1 MPSFRFC
8 CEHLDL
14 DPDALRAGIH
24 GALDRLRAGGNGEG
38 LQSTLLFVSSG
49 EVCSIHSSV
58 KLDVAVNRDYEGRT
72 ESSEALIQVSMIHLL
87 LKRLA

>member
-1 MPSFRFC
+1 
-8 CEHLDL
+8 
-14 DPDALRAGIH
+14 
-24 GALDRLRAGGNGEG
+24 
-38 LQSTLLFVSSG
+38 
-49 EVCSIHSSV
+49 VCSIHSSV